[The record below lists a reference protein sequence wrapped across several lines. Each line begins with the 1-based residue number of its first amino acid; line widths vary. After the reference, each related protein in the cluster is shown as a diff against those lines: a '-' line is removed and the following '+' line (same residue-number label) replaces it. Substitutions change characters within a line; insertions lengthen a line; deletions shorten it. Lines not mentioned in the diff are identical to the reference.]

1 MAVLQMQKI
10 CICAQK
16 KDQEAILDRLQAVGV
31 MEISQETGEET
42 EKENGFTRMDTM
54 SSRQQYERKAG
65 LAEQALEVLQA
76 YMPEK
81 ISMFSSLEGKMQTE
95 KMHFQEVSER
105 AEVLLRD
112 AEGILALQ
120 KQMAEQQAQIA
131 KLEAKAE
138 SLIPWMQLEIP
149 LACQSTK
156 RTQILVGTIGMPLTL
171 EQIYQAVS
179 ERESELEAFDLEIAG
194 SDRDQVCLVAVSLKK
209 DAGRLEEALRSI
221 GFVRVSVFGEAEEV
235 KTPAE
240 YAEALKRQTEELKQ
254 TIEEIRNELIR
265 CADKREELKLI
276 SDFWRLQAQ
285 KEEIS
290 SGFLQS
296 KRTFLVTGFVPKRS
310 VEELKRDLTESFLL
324 SFEAEDVP
332 EEEESPVLLSNHG
345 FASCAEGI
353 TESFGLP
360 GKGELDPTNIM
371 ALCYVFLFGL
381 MLSDAAYGLMVSL
394 TCLIL
399 LKRFPRMGE
408 SMKKSIRLFMYCGWS
423 TLFWGVMF
431 GGYFGDA
438 VDIVSRVYLGKEVS
452 IPALWFIPLNNPM
465 KLLLYSMLFGVI
477 HLYLGLGMK
486 GYLLLRD
493 GKVKDFIYDVGF
505 WYLML
510 TGLIL
515 MLIPTDLFA
524 PILQM
529 TVVFPPFVTALA
541 KWMAICGALGI
552 FLMSARENKNPVLRL
567 ALGAY
572 DLYNLTG
579 WLSDVLSYSRLLAL
593 GLATGVI
600 ASVINQMGSMA
611 GKSIF
616 GIVIFI
622 AVFIVGHILNLAI
635 NLLGAYVHTCRLQYV
650 EFFGKFYEGGGRAF
664 QPFKQNT
671 KYVEIKED

>member
-10 CICAQK
+10 CICALK
-16 KDQEAILDRLQAVGV
+16 KDRRELLDLLQSAGV
-31 MEISQETGEET
+31 MEISQETGEEL
-42 EKENGFTRMDTM
+42 EDGFKRMDTV

-65 LAEQALEVLQA
+65 LTEQALELLEA
-76 YMPEK
+76 YEPEK
-81 ISMFSSLEGKMQTE
+81 TSMFASLEGKAQR
-95 KMHFQEVSER
+95 KRADFQNISQA
-105 AEVLLRD
+105 AELLFQD
-112 AEGILALQ
+112 AETILSLH
-120 KQMAEQQAQIA
+120 KQAAEQQAAISRI
-131 KLEAKAE
+131 EARME
-138 SLIPWMQLEIP
+138 SIRPWMQLEIP
-149 LACQSTK
+149 LACQKTES
-156 RTQILVGTIGMPLTL
+156 TQILVGTIGAPLSL
-171 EQIYQAVS
+171 EEIYQAVA
-179 ERESELEAFDLEIAG
+179 ERRPELEAIDLEIVG
-194 SDRDQVCLVAVSLKK
+194 SDRDQVCLTAISLKK
-209 DAGRLEEALRSI
+209 DANVLEEALRSI
-221 GFVRVSVFGEAEEV
+221 GFVRVSQPEEEAALQTPQEYLVFLQKEEETLRE
-235 KTPAE
+235 KKKGLEQQLLT
-240 YAEALKRQTEELKQ
+240 YTK
-254 TIEEIRNELIR
+254 
-265 CADKREELKLI
+265 KREKLKLL
-276 SDFWRLQAQ
+276 SDYFRLQAQ

-290 SGFLQS
+290 GGLLQS
-296 KRTFLVTGFVPKRS
+296 ERTFLVTGFMPKCS
-310 VEELKRDLTESFLL
+310 VEGLRQCFEEKQLLL

-332 EEEESPVLLSNHG
+332 EEEESPVLLKNNR

-353 TESFGLP
+353 TASFGLP
-360 GKGELDPTNIM
+360 GKGELDPTGIM
-371 ALCYVFLFGL
+371 AVCYVFLFGL
-381 MLSDAAYGLMVSL
+381 MLSDAAYGLIVSL
-394 TCLIL
+394 ACLIL
-399 LKRFPRMGE
+399 LKRFPRMDE
-408 SMKKSIRLFMYCGWS
+408 AMKKSVTLFMYCGFS

-438 VDIVSRVYLGKEVS
+438 ADIISRVYLGKEISV
-452 IPALWFIPLNNPM
+452 PALWFIPLNNPM

-477 HLYLGLGMK
+477 HLYLGLAMK

-493 GKVKDFIYDVGF
+493 GRWKDFIYDVGF

-529 TVVFPPFVTALA
+529 TVVFPPVVNTLA
-541 KWMAICGALGI
+541 KWMAILGAVGI
-552 FLMSARENKNPVLRL
+552 LLMSARDNKNPVLRL

-611 GKSIF
+611 GNSVF
-616 GIVIFI
+616 GILIFI
-622 AVFIVGHILNLAI
+622 VVFIVGHILNLAI

-671 KYVEIKED
+671 KYAEIKED